1 MQSASDTPSSHSRRG
16 WRSPRRREAA
26 TAWPSRPRSGAH
38 RGQKSVAK
46 ERVRAAAGAP
56 ARNHERHATRRI
68 ATLCA
73 LLETDISTVND
84 SDQLLAFLSKSREL
98 LQNNEQSFIKG
109 YVLAFNNVAMEGREQ
124 GSDDTRIR
132 NQLHKLVEG
141 KFTKFYEMLRVA
153 LRTQEIIRA
162 VG

>member
-1 MQSASDTPSSHSRRG
+1 LD
-16 WRSPRRREAA
+16 
-26 TAWPSRPRSGAH
+26 
-38 RGQKSVAK
+38 
-46 ERVRAAAGAP
+46 
-56 ARNHERHATRRI
+56 
-68 ATLCA
+68 
-73 LLETDISTVND
+73 TDISTVND